1 MLFCCLV
8 LSINQSLH
16 SDSKYFASD
25 SSIELISNSNSIQP
39 GDELLVGVKFRL
51 EKDWHTYWKN
61 PGDAGEGASIK
72 WNLSKGL
79 SASNILWPGPERI
92 PVDPLMT
99 FGYND
104 EVVLLTKI
112 ASDGKVNFPLKIEAK
127 VSWFTCKDICIPQE
141 GTVDIEIN
149 EGNLLATSHDLELK
163 KYLSRVPTVFSKD
176 FRVEALDNK
185 FFFQSD
191 VLGNEQYTDVYFF
204 PSEYGLTSYTK
215 DQIFEKSKQFYSR
228 NRSFRVQP

>member
-1 MLFCCLV
+1 M
-8 LSINQSLH
+8 
-16 SDSKYFASD
+16 
-25 SSIELISNSNSIQP
+25 
-39 GDELLVGVKFRL
+39 GVKFRL

-61 PGDAGEGASIK
+61 LEMLVRGNDKMEFVK
-72 WNLSKGL
+72 RV

-112 ASDGKVNFPLKIEAK
+112 SSDEKVNFPLKIEAK

-163 KYLSRVPTVFSKD
+163 KY
-176 FRVEALDNK
+176 
-185 FFFQSD
+185 
-191 VLGNEQYTDVYFF
+191 
-204 PSEYGLTSYTK
+204 
-215 DQIFEKSKQFYSR
+215 
-228 NRSFRVQP
+228 